1 MSEQSQTSSA
11 DANEKAGGKKTR
23 ESVMLSLS
31 ISEKFAPALLD
42 WYRNN
47 ARILPWREDPQPYKV
62 WVSEIMLQQTRV
74 EAVKPYYERF
84 LKALPDLKSLAEAQE
99 DVLLKLWE
107 GLGYY
112 NRVRNLQKAAQ
123 MALEE
128 YGGLPSA
135 PEDLMKLPGIGSYT
149 AGAVASIAF
158 GEPVPAVDGN
168 VMRVMTRVLA
178 YKEDI
183 TKESVKREVAAAL
196 KPQTVSDPSA
206 FNQALMELGATV
218 CLPNGTPKCDICP
231 VSEICAAHQKGC
243 ELSFPVKKAK
253 KERKIVSKT
262 IFLFEYK
269 GKTAIYRRP
278 KRGLLAGL
286 WGFPETDDYFDE
298 EEVRFYLEEKGLEI
312 GEIEPLGEAKHVF
325 SHVEWHMTGY
335 RVRLLRVPEKATLL
349 FASSE
354 KGALLFA
361 APEEL
366 DDKYALPSAYSA
378 YMKKMTR

>member
-1 MSEQSQTSSA
+1 MI
-11 DANEKAGGKKTR
+11 
-23 ESVMLSLS
+23 MLT
-31 ISEKFAPALLD
+31 IPKEFAPALLD
-42 WYRNN
+42 WYGKN

-84 LKALPDLKSLAEAQE
+84 LKELPDLASLAEAEE

-112 NRVRNLQKAAQ
+112 NRVRNLQKAARQ
-123 MALEE
+123 ALEE
-128 YGGLPSA
+128 YGGLPSSA
-135 PEDLMKLPGIGSYT
+135 EELRKLPGIGPYT

-168 VMRVMTRVLA
+168 VMRVITRILA

-183 TKESVKREVAAAL
+183 TKESVKKEVAEAL
-196 KPQTVSDPSA
+196 QPQTVSDPSA

-218 CLPNGTPKCDICP
+218 CLPNGTPKCGECP
-231 VSEICAAHQKGC
+231 AAQLCAAHQQGC
-243 ELSFPVKKAK
+243 ELSFPVKRAK

-262 IFLFEYK
+262 IFLFEYG
-269 GKTAIYRRP
+269 GKTAVYRRP

-286 WGFPETDDYFDE
+286 WGFPETDDYLDE
-298 EEVRFYLEEKGLEI
+298 EEVPASLEEEGFDVKGFEAI
-312 GEIEPLGEAKHVF
+312 GKAKHIF

-335 RVRLLRVPEKATLL
+335 RVRLGELPKDSSFVFL
-349 FASSE
+349 SSE
-354 KGALLFA
+354 EIL
-361 APEEL
+361 ETC
-366 DDKYALPSAYSA
+366 ALPTAYAA
-378 YMKKMTR
+378 YTKQLA